1 MGYWHRP
8 PKNEYQSGSSRTI
21 KVQAERPEALKHSS
35 SVLYVIPQNQWRP
48 GGAKVSPFPYMD
60 LPELAPPLRSPQHSA
75 AASIVHH
82 FHILSHCEWPKG
94 TKSVNSKFIVS
105 YVFFKKSSLNHS
117 VWANQRAV
125 MRAWQWQNTPLPS
138 VWMCICQCGCCIII
152 SDGCVGEYS
161 DGANCRSCS
170 PWQAETQTN
179 TSRQTVDMW
188 SQAQLWRCTQ
198 KNVKINK

>member
-105 YVFFKKSSLNHS
+105 YVFFKKQPQPLCVGKPEGGDESLTMAKHSSALGVNVHLS
-117 VWANQRAV
+117 VWLLHN
-125 MRAWQWQNTPLPS
+125 N
-138 VWMCICQCGCCIII
+138 
-152 SDGCVGEYS
+152 
-161 DGANCRSCS
+161 
-170 PWQAETQTN
+170 
-179 TSRQTVDMW
+179 
-188 SQAQLWRCTQ
+188 
-198 KNVKINK
+198 